1 MPGDESTLLVPLR
14 SNANTLVAGAPIAA
28 FRRRLKYASI
38 FYDRLLLEGGVLRLD
53 AGPTLSF
60 SAVEPYNKQDP
71 PRWQTAV
78 ARHTAEQT
86 QFQLAVG
93 REDAP
98 GMPAR
103 TMHTA
108 GSSETTISWVATLY
122 PFADELP
129 ASANWVEFVRSRD
142 PEGRVKDLADQWT
155 RADEHNLALQQAI
168 PVRFVRDTVVK
179 NVNRDLSLATA
190 SGFDIMV
197 DPFHQ
202 RVVDQR
208 FNDETGWKVRGF
220 AVPILFPKVSDKP
233 WEVVADVRRDRN
245 MASFRAILREV
256 EAEALAEAAGGD
268 IETAARHVY
277 ERHLEIAAH
286 VEGIRVPV
294 EHTAGGL
301 LISAAT
307 GAAALPLAGLGGL
320 IASTLGGTVV
330 GGILDARS
338 YIRQRRSK
346 GWITVATRLRSD
358 ELA

>member
-14 SNANTLVAGAPIAA
+14 SNANTLLAGAPVAA

-38 FYDRLLLEGGVLRLD
+38 FYDRLLLEGGVLRLN

-60 SAVEPYNKQDP
+60 SAVEPFNEQDP
-71 PRWQTAV
+71 PRWQTAA
-78 ARHTAEQT
+78 ARHAAEQAP
-86 QFQLAVG
+86 FQLAVG
-93 REDAP
+93 REDTP
-98 GMPAR
+98 GVPAS
-103 TMHTA
+103 TMHVA

-129 ASANWVEFVRSRD
+129 ASANWVEFVRSRE

-190 SGFDIMV
+190 SGFDITV

-208 FNDETGWKVRGF
+208 FSDEAGWNVRGY

-233 WEVVADVRRDRN
+233 WEVVAEVHRDRN
-245 MASFRAILREV
+245 MASFRAVLREV

-268 IETAARHVY
+268 IEAAAHHAY
-277 ERHLEIAAH
+277 ERHLERATH
-286 VEGIRVPV
+286 VEGIRVPI

-320 IASTLGGTVV
+320 IASTLGGTVI

-346 GWITVATRLRSD
+346 GWVTVATRLRAD
-358 ELA
+358 D